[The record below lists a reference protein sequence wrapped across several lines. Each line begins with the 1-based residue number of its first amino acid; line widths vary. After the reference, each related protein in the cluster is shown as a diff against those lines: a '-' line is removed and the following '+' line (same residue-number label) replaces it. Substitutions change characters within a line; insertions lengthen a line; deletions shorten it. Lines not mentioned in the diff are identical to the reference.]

1 MNRAMPKRAAA
12 PQADAMEPDT
22 LATDA
27 VEPSAQG
34 TDATSPAAQ
43 APDPS
48 AKPHARLHRLLVW
61 LPGLLALIALAFVLL
76 QFGELKRL
84 YGLLDNVRLPWLG
97 LGLLAQIGTYAS
109 AAAVWY
115 VVLRVADHRRH
126 LAGLFL
132 LGVAKLFMDQALP
145 SGGVSGSVLVVAAL
159 RRRGVSAH
167 IATAALL
174 VGMISFYLAF
184 LTAAGASLIVMAL
197 QHALN
202 SMLVLVVIVFLFIAL
217 ALIFAVFWLR
227 RRKGSRF
234 EAWLRYLPMGHH
246 FWSAIHDAPSVLL
259 RNVSLL
265 VSTTL
270 LQILIIA
277 FDAGTL
283 WFVLA
288 ALGTRAPFGICFAAF
303 TLASIIADVAPI
315 PLGLGSFEAAL
326 VSLLTLTGTGLE
338 AAFAATIL
346 LRGLTF
352 WLPMLP
358 GLWLARREIR
368 GAAAMKA
375 TGPARVR

>member
-1 MNRAMPKRAAA
+1 MNRILPEQDPAPEAAAAA
-12 PQADAMEPDT
+12 PP
-22 LATDA
+22 
-27 VEPSAQG
+27 P
-34 TDATSPAAQ
+34 
-43 APDPS
+43 
-48 AKPHARLHRLLVW
+48 AKPSSRLHRLVVW

-76 QFGELKRL
+76 QFGELKQL
-84 YGLLDNVRLPWLG
+84 YYLLDNVSVPWLG
-97 LGLLAQIGTYAS
+97 FGVLAQLCTYAA

-115 VVLRVADHRRH
+115 VVLRRAAHRRH

-174 VGMISFYLAF
+174 IGMLSFYLAF
-184 LTAAGASLIVMAL
+184 LTAAGASLIIMAL
-197 QHALN
+197 EHALN
-202 SMLVLVVIVFLFIAL
+202 SVIVLVVIVFLFIAL
-217 ALIFAVFWLR
+217 ALVFAIFWLR

-234 EAWLRYLPMGHH
+234 EAWLRYLPLGHQ
-246 FWSAIHDAPSVLL
+246 FWSAIHDAPSILL
-259 RNVSLL
+259 RDVTLL

-277 FDAGTL
+277 LDAATL
-283 WFVLA
+283 WIVLA
-288 ALGTRAPFGICFAAF
+288 AIGTRAPFGICFAAF

-315 PLGLGSFEAAL
+315 PLGLGSFEAGL

-338 AAFAATIL
+338 AAFAGTIL

-352 WLPMLP
+352 WAPMLP

-368 GAAAMKA
+368 GAAALKGTKSKA
-375 TGPARVR
+375 DRMGKR